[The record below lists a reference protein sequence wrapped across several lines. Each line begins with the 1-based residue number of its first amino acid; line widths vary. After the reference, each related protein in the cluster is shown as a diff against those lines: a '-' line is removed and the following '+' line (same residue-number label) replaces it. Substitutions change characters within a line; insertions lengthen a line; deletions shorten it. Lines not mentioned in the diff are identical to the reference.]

1 MCGGFHFFKY
11 TSVNIKVLSIGRTKE
26 TYIREGSKIYSS
38 RISRYINLEWTE
50 LPDVKHSN
58 RLSPEVLKDKEAE
71 AMLRFIQP
79 ADVVVLLDERG
90 KDLDSVAFA
99 AFIEQKMLT
108 SVKTLVFVIGGAYG
122 FSATIRTRANHSIR
136 LSSMTF
142 SHQIIRIIFLE
153 QLYRAFTIIRGEPYH
168 NP

>member
-1 MCGGFHFFKY
+1 
-11 TSVNIKVLSIGRTKE
+11 VNIKVLSIGRTKE
-26 TYIREGSKIYSS
+26 AYILQGAEIYSK
-38 RISRYINLEWTE
+38 RISRYLGFQWIE

-58 RLSPEVLKDKEAE
+58 RLEPATLKDREAE
-71 AMLRFIQP
+71 AFLKQVQP
-79 ADVVVLLDERG
+79 TDCLVLLDERG

-99 AFIEQKMLT
+99 SFVEGKTVT
-108 SVKTLVFVIGGAYG
+108 SVKNLVFVIGGAYG
-122 FSATIRTRANHSIR
+122 FSEAMRKRANHSIR

-142 SHQIIRIIFLE
+142 SHQIIRLIFLE